1 MHIPCRRERRVRFAL
16 KMAVVVA
23 SLATVF
29 AASVAG
35 AQGIAQGGV
44 SAATRAPVIVGPK
57 AWEPLASLAGASIM
71 RLVGMPT
78 DTGPLVYRLKLPA
91 GARLAPHIHSQ
102 DLYVVVLSGTHVI
115 QYGEG
120 NEPAKLLTLKADAFM
135 MLPAGEPHTEWWP
148 EESVVHITSRG
159 PITTTF
165 LPVKPAP

>member
-16 KMAVVVA
+16 EMAVVVA

-35 AQGIAQGGV
+35 AQV
-44 SAATRAPVIVGPK
+44 AAPVAARAPVVVGPK

-148 EESVVHITSRG
+148 EESVVHITTRG

>member
-1 MHIPCRRERRVRFAL
+1 MHIPCRRERRVRFML
-16 KMAVVVA
+16 EMAVVVA

-35 AQGIAQGGV
+35 AQV
-44 SAATRAPVIVGPK
+44 AAPVAARAPVVVGPK

-71 RLVGMPT
+71 RLVGTPT

-148 EESVVHITSRG
+148 EESVVHLTSRG